1 MPSYQPSSAS
11 HAKVPNRVDQLAEN
25 EIIGTSQNIRSIRK
39 IIDQVADTGMNT
51 IVSGETGVGKEIVVS
66 NLYLKSN
73 RLGKPFIKVNCA
85 ALPDTLLE
93 SELFGY
99 EKGAFTGA
107 DRNRCGKFKQA
118 DGGVLFLDEIGDMSF
133 HLQSK
138 LLRVLQ
144 EGEFSPLGS
153 EASVTSDVW
162 VVAATNR
169 DLEADIAAG
178 KFRADLFYRLSTI
191 KIDIEP
197 LRRRREDI
205 PLLIDHFWKR
215 YAAQFSGAP
224 ETAVTPATRE
234 KLEAYDWPGN
244 VRQLQ
249 NALQRIM
256 VVGDS
261 RETVDEMLAHVGK
274 PAASGFAT
282 TSPALSDILEM
293 LGFENWHI
301 RGGKPLPLKRIRK
314 QAANLVEKNVI
325 SYALRKTGWNR
336 SRAARILKV
345 SYKTLLL
352 KIEMLNIEPPAEFS

>member
-1 MPSYQPSSAS
+1 MKIS
-11 HAKVPNRVDQLAEN
+11 NRRDQLAEN
-25 EIIGTSQNIRSIRK
+25 EIIGTSRNIRSIRK
-39 IIDQVADTGMNT
+39 IIDQVADTGMNA
-51 IVSGETGVGKEIVVS
+51 IVSGETGVGKEIVVN

-85 ALPDTLLE
+85 AMPDTLLE

-107 DRNRCGKFKQA
+107 DRNRRGKFKQA

-153 EASVTSDVW
+153 ESSVTSDVW

-191 KIDIEP
+191 KIHITP
-197 LRRRREDI
+197 LRHRREDT

-215 YAAQFSGAP
+215 YAARFGGKADMEIDP
-224 ETAVTPATRE
+224 GTRK
-234 KLEAYDWPGN
+234 KLEAHDWPGN

-249 NALQRIM
+249 NALQRIL
-256 VVGDS
+256 VVGGS
-261 RETVDEMLAHVGK
+261 KEAIEEMLAHPVK
-274 PAASGFAT
+274 PAASGDAA
-282 TSPALSDILEM
+282 TSPALSNILAT
-293 LGFENWHI
+293 LGIENWHI
-301 RGGKPLPLKRIRK
+301 GSGKPLPIKQIRK
-314 QAANLVEKNVI
+314 QAANLVEKDVI
-325 SYALRKTGWNR
+325 SHVLRKTGWNR
-336 SRAARILKV
+336 SRAARILKI

-352 KIEMLNIEPPAEFS
+352 KIEMLDIKPPVEFS